1 MIRVASAGIVGQ
13 CGIGR
18 SDRIRAMMSTQ
29 KPPGRRTR
37 RTACSVLL
45 RDLLRGSK
53 EFSKSSHHLLLRS
66 RRHGSASF
74 TIRYLF
80 IIVIFCWS
88 NFHHLWN
95 ESIRLKIYSLIYRLS
110 FKWVGDKVCQ
120 EGMIE
125 HWNFDFRFVSY
136 YPDKSIN
143 CSANFYETSRR
154 YKQRL
159 FQPNFHLTIN
169 TTFVSPAK
177 RYECYDKSTTL
188 NILYILPVL
197 RSYVRYVRII
207 RSACFYTCVCVC
219 ACVCV

>member
-1 MIRVASAGIVGQ
+1 
-13 CGIGR
+13 
-18 SDRIRAMMSTQ
+18 MSTQ

-110 FKWVGDKVCQ
+110 FKWVGDKVCR

-125 HWNFDFRFVSY
+125 HWNFDFPFVSY
-136 YPDKSIN
+136 YPDYKSIN

-177 RYECYDKSTTL
+177 RYERYD
-188 NILYILPVL
+188 V
-197 RSYVRYVRII
+197 
-207 RSACFYTCVCVC
+207 CVCVC
-219 ACVCV
+219 VCN